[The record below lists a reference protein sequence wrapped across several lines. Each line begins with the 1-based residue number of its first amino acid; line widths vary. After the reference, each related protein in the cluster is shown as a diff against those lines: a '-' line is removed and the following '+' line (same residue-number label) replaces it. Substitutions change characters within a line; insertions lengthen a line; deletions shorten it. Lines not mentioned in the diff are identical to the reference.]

1 MLVKAAKAQ
10 RDSYHIPNPMLNAT
24 GEAVDYEKRLRRV
37 GTRGVVVLFNAIRH
51 AQKSVEGEGSI
62 KRIAEEEVGTD
73 RVVKIGKSSF
83 KDMIAVQGQEV
94 RKEPDAGDKVDW
106 IRDDFVEIEAGKAS
120 KAWDEED

>member
-1 MLVKAAKAQ
+1 
-10 RDSYHIPNPMLNAT
+10 MLNAT

-51 AQKSVEGEGSI
+51 AQKSVEGEGSV
-62 KRIAEEEVGTD
+62 KRIAEEQVGTD

-94 RKEPDAGDKVDW
+94 RKEPADAGDKVDW
-106 IRDDFVEIEAGKAS
+106 IRDDFVEIEAQRAS